1 MKIFSPLVLLGA
13 WSCLALASAGISNAA
28 EGNAPPTGEI
38 TGYISHGATR
48 GSLEGVTVEIAA
60 IGRRTLTD
68 AAGRFRISGLAPGN
82 YALLASYPGLDAAT
96 RAITLGAGARAMI
109 SIELTSEI
117 YRLEAFTVTS
127 DREGNAASLIRQRNA
142 SNIISVV
149 SLDAFGDVA
158 DGNVGNFLQKLPG
171 VATQMA
177 DGDIVGVMLRGA
189 PPGMSMI
196 SLDGTQMS
204 AAGSRDSIPGSDRA
218 PVIDRI
224 PAEFIKEVE
233 VTKAS
238 TPDMDAT
245 GLGGA
250 AKLVTKSAFDF
261 RERQVFSYQWSYIRN
276 TYRDEYP
283 WTPSASATFMRKF
296 GPGDRMAVTLSG
308 SYNDSFVGRD
318 RIQMAKNNAEG
329 FSTNF
334 RMLDDIYNPIRRGAG
349 GKLEFRPDESSSV
362 YFDTLFTRYTRRNTR
377 RDQQATSSAATRIAD
392 YALVSRAAIER
403 GTVPRTT
410 ANQTAGL
417 APGASASLVEL
428 LNANFLSTSST
439 EWRENEQWLF
449 ALGGKKRWGN
459 TEVAARFTHGIDD
472 FYKISPI
479 FAARLNGGSG
489 FVIDQSQSQQR
500 PRFVQTYGPDL
511 GNFTPYVQWQHTQ
524 SISDALERISTA
536 NADVKHEVGRFRFP
550 IHLQTGLKYQ
560 RQSRSTDI
568 YRPIWDYVGADGVF
582 GRNPANGANDDNLQQ
597 FQQPSRYALF
607 NGYYPAIPQIN
618 YAALQ
623 NLFRT
628 QPDHFR
634 PNGTSVAIHPPP
646 NRATEEIF
654 SAYAMARVAIGRL
667 TALGGLRVEETK
679 VAASGT
685 ATQGANVSRVS
696 RSGRY
701 TEPFPSLH
709 LRHQTWENLA
719 IRTSYST
726 TMARPNVSDI
736 TPTTTIVASSSTA
749 SAGTI
754 TQGNAALGPQTS
766 RNYDLMLEYYLKP
779 VGVLTAGVYRKD
791 IRGFIASQRSVVEA
805 GSDNGFNGDFV
816 GYDFITKQNL
826 NSARI
831 EGYELAY
838 DQQLR
843 MLPKPLNTLAVFAN
857 YTHVRTAGTYG
868 EGASALP
875 SFVPEVYNLGL
886 SYGFWRFQARV
897 SYNHTG
903 AFLFS
908 YNANPLN
915 QAYQSE
921 GDSIDVN
928 LQCKITPWLNASVN
942 VQNLRNKWPG
952 QYVGD
957 PNKVTIS
964 EIFGRRITL
973 GIRGRF

>member
-1 MKIFSPLVLLGA
+1 
-13 WSCLALASAGISNAA
+13 
-28 EGNAPPTGEI
+28 
-38 TGYISHGATR
+38 
-48 GSLEGVTVEIAA
+48 
-60 IGRRTLTD
+60 
-68 AAGRFRISGLAPGN
+68 
-82 YALLASYPGLDAAT
+82 
-96 RAITLGAGARAMI
+96 
-109 SIELTSEI
+109 
-117 YRLEAFTVTS
+117 
-127 DREGNAASLIRQRNA
+127 
-142 SNIISVV
+142 
-149 SLDAFGDVA
+149 
-158 DGNVGNFLQKLPG
+158 
-171 VATQMA
+171 
-177 DGDIVGVMLRGA
+177 
-189 PPGMSMI
+189 
-196 SLDGTQMS
+196 
-204 AAGSRDSIPGSDRA
+204 
-218 PVIDRI
+218 
-224 PAEFIKEVE
+224 
-233 VTKAS
+233 
-238 TPDMDAT
+238 
-245 GLGGA
+245 
-250 AKLVTKSAFDF
+250 
-261 RERQVFSYQWSYIRN
+261 
-276 TYRDEYP
+276 
-283 WTPSASATFMRKF
+283 
-296 GPGDRMAVTLSG
+296 
-308 SYNDSFVGRD
+308 
-318 RIQMAKNNAEG
+318 
-329 FSTNF
+329 
-334 RMLDDIYNPIRRGAG
+334 
-349 GKLEFRPDESSSV
+349 
-362 YFDTLFTRYTRRNTR
+362 
-377 RDQQATSSAATRIAD
+377 
-392 YALVSRAAIER
+392 
-403 GTVPRTT
+403 
-410 ANQTAGL
+410 
-417 APGASASLVEL
+417 
-428 LNANFLSTSST
+428 
-439 EWRENEQWLF
+439 
-449 ALGGKKRWGN
+449 
-459 TEVAARFTHGIDD
+459 
-472 FYKISPI
+472 
-479 FAARLNGGSG
+479 
-489 FVIDQSQSQQR
+489 
-500 PRFVQTYGPDL
+500 
-511 GNFTPYVQWQHTQ
+511 
-524 SISDALERISTA
+524 
-536 NADVKHEVGRFRFP
+536 VKHEVGRFRFP

-805 GSDNGFNGDFV
+805 GPDNGFNGDFV